1 MSNESDTFF
10 ESTTG
15 RGILAAAFVVAV
27 GSAVYQF
34 VSDQGEPGVRF
45 LLLALVAAAIWWAK
59 VPAAFAAAFAVFTLV
74 ATWAA
79 VEHWYRDIVW
89 ADEVIHFFTPGSLAA
104 AAYFLLVRLRV
115 LPSVEQS
122 RELLRSWTP
131 VVWVMLVG
139 VFAAV
144 GWEFYEWV
152 VEKFTAQKIIVGYTD
167 TLGDLLVGALGCL
180 TAGALVVWW
189 ARWQQTRRIRA
200 EGSDERG
207 PVHT

>member
-1 MSNESDTFF
+1 MSNENDTHF
-10 ESTTG
+10 ESTAG
-15 RGILAAAFVVAV
+15 RGILAAAIAVAV
-27 GSAVYQF
+27 ASAVYQF

-59 VPAAFAAAFAVFTLV
+59 VPAAFAAAFAVFSLV

-79 VEHWYRDIVW
+79 AEHWYRDIAW

-104 AAYFLLVRLRV
+104 AAYFLLVRLQV
-115 LPSVEQS
+115 LPSAEQS
-122 RELLRSWTP
+122 RMFLRSWTP

-144 GWEFYEWV
+144 LWEFYEWV
-152 VEKFTAQKIIVGYTD
+152 VEKFTSQSIIVGYTD
-167 TLGDLLVGALGCL
+167 TLSDLLVGALGCL

-189 ARWQQTRRIRA
+189 ARWQQAHRNRT

-207 PVHT
+207 PAHA